1 MTENEGSLELI
12 IDDFNDQE
20 HSDVT
25 ETVAEQEVSV
35 LPEDSNSEE
44 KTERLSKLPIA
55 RIKHIMKMDPE
66 VNLASQDAVFLIS
79 KSTVSMLATT
89 RIDLGPTIIKVHTV
103 CSCGPTVS

>member
-1 MTENEGSLELI
+1 MTENEGSPELI

-25 ETVAEQEVSV
+25 ETVAEQEEVSV

-79 KSTVSMLATT
+79 KSTVSMVATNEN
-89 RIDLGPTIIKVHTV
+89 R
-103 CSCGPTVS
+103 SRAYYY

>member
-25 ETVAEQEVSV
+25 ETVAEQEEVSV

-79 KSTVSMLATT
+79 KSTVSMVATNEN
-89 RIDLGPTIIKVHTV
+89 R
-103 CSCGPTVS
+103 SRAYYY

>member
-79 KSTVSMLATT
+79 KSTVSMLATNENRSVCLLLLKCT
-89 RIDLGPTIIKVHTV
+89 QFVHV
-103 CSCGPTVS
+103 GLP